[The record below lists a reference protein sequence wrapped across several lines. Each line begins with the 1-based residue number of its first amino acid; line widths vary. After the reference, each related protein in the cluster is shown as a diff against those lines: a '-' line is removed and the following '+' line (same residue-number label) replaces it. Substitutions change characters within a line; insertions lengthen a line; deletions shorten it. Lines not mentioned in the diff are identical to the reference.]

1 LFKRDCK
8 EKGKDVDAQKLTAD
22 LKERDNSDYTRKVGP
37 LKKADDAVLIDS
49 TNLSIEE
56 VVEKMVENI

>member
-1 LFKRDCK
+1 VERLLS
-8 EKGKDVDAQKLTAD
+8 QKLTAD